1 MRPAL
6 HRCDARCRRGDQ
18 DCSQANNGNTDM
30 LKNTFALIGL
40 WVVIANVQKLV
51 ELAKQQMREDT

>member
-1 MRPAL
+1 
-6 HRCDARCRRGDQ
+6 
-18 DCSQANNGNTDM
+18 M

-51 ELAKQQMREDT
+51 ELAKQQMRDKD